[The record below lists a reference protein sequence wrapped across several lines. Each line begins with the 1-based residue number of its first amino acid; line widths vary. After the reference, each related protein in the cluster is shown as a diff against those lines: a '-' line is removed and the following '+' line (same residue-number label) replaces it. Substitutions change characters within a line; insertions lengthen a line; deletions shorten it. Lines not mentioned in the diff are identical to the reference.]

1 MKKRYLIVNFLLLM
15 SAICMNAQQS
25 ITQTYSLGDI
35 PTSFGDYDATCN
47 GSGTTLSVS
56 LPAGGPWEVT
66 SVDVAYDMTA
76 QNGAYMSEQR
86 SKIEFLNTGV
96 EEASDASGSGTGGT
110 YSYSRTL
117 SLVNG
122 YFNGGTQLQFAM
134 HAYRTWGSAA
144 PNDGCGTYYNK
155 VDNNTWQVTV
165 NYQMAPSCID
175 PQMLE
180 ATALSSDSIEL
191 DWDPVDSSYSS
202 WVIEYGAAGFTQGSG
217 TSVTVSSIPYTITG
231 LSSSTDYDF
240 YVQSDCGTVNGTSNF
255 VGPVS
260 GTTLA
265 DCSIYS
271 LAVNSTTAGS
281 VCGEGSV
288 TLGATVSGTGTDTY
302 WYDAANGG
310 NYLGSGATFETPEI
324 DQNTSFWVSEVVS
337 SGVTL
342 SGVGKAAPVSSNGAA
357 YTANNYGLIFDVTTA
372 FVLQDVEVYPT
383 GSGGSATIVL
393 EDSSGNVLASVTT
406 TIPAGAG
413 ATPFTIPLNFSIPTG
428 TGYVLRTTSGTQ
440 FFRENSG
447 VNFPYSIGSV
457 GSITSSAF
465 PTSATSTYYYFFYNW
480 TVSTGEVVC
489 ESPRTEVI
497 ATVNNVADNEITSIP
512 YTDTD
517 NTANFDNNYFGSPGS
532 NCSSSDDYLDGNDVV
547 YHYESISGQVVD
559 IELTGIT
566 GNDASVFVYE
576 SCDEI
581 GDACL
586 AGAVNTGVS
595 TDFSIDE
602 FVMNDNTDYYIVVS
616 SSGNPST
623 ISYTLNINQSTINC
637 ANFTDG
643 PEANDT
649 VYFESGDTLADLDVT
664 GANLTWYT
672 DAAGTTS
679 VPNTTV
685 ATDATTYYVSQTLN
699 GCESNLVEVDLVEV
713 DCSNFGITN
722 VSGDT
727 ITCFGTGELDA
738 TSTGNGTEIYWYESS
753 TSEDV
758 INRGSSF
765 ETPTIYQTTSYWV
778 SEVLLGGMA
787 PVNVG
792 ANPLAQTGGS
802 NAIDLSSVY
811 ATDFYYLNF
820 DVLINTTLTSVD
832 IYPSDPI
839 GSSGS
844 IRIEDSSGTLVQ
856 EVPYVTTVT
865 NSSVSS
871 LNVQTVQLN
880 VPLVGGQSYRIV
892 QGNTLS
898 LYRSTSGANFPY
910 TSTVANITGSNFSN
924 AGYYYFFY
932 NFQFGE
938 EQILCES
945 PRQEVIAIVSQTG
958 DKAVSALPYNDSDDT
973 SNFGDTFSG
982 APGSGCGSSENY
994 LNGDETIYTYTATTT
1009 ESIDI
1014 TLSNLSGFY
1023 AGVFVYESCSDI
1035 GSGCVAGAVA
1045 GPSDDDFG
1053 ISAFPVTAGQDY
1065 YIVVSSWLSP
1075 SIGYTLDIVP
1085 FTCASL
1091 ETPTGE
1097 TPQQYIAGSDL
1108 SDLVVNE
1115 TRSGA
1120 TLNWYSDAALN
1131 NSIPDTTVLVD
1142 GASYYLTQTFEG
1154 CESSAIEIVVNEID
1168 CSTIGIVS
1176 AADETISCRG
1186 SATLEAV
1193 ASGNETEVRW
1203 YDAATGGNMVET
1215 GTSYDT
1221 PEVTQ
1226 TTSYWVNEVIIFN
1239 GVVACESTRVE
1250 VVVTVTESGDVAI
1263 DHTMLPYLTSDNT
1276 ANYGNDFS
1284 GDPGTDCS
1292 GTNFLDGFEAVYEY
1306 TADPSNDD
1314 ILDINLSN
1322 YTKFNTGVF
1331 IYDSCGDIGDTCV
1344 TGAVNDLGEVN
1355 IDNYYINAGET
1366 IFILVTSDS
1375 GTTNYD
1381 LEINGIDC
1389 ANVELP
1395 LADTQPYFIG
1405 ATMLSDLGVSGNP
1418 YSSAYTWYSDAAG
1431 TMPITDPS
1439 TETIVDGQTYYV
1451 TQTILGCESA
1461 TLAITPQEFPC
1472 SSMGTSNVMASE
1484 SMICTPGGEVTFTA
1498 ESTGIGSEVY
1508 WYDDQVDGN
1517 VIGVGNSFTT
1527 NITSTTTVYAAEIFT
1542 SGAGNAGGG
1551 AQAYCVPSYS
1561 TGCTVGDNI
1570 DSFNMSS
1577 AGIIHNN
1584 TGCSSGAY
1592 GDYTGD
1598 ATLQGSMTVGSTY
1611 NFSITHGYSGQF
1623 VAIFIDFDN
1632 NGSFD
1637 DAGELLFTSSSGSSN
1652 TTGSITIPTGIQG
1665 GMKRMRVVD
1674 KWLSGT
1680 LTSCG
1685 SYSYGETHDYSVM
1698 IGGGSAST
1706 ASLYCESARQ
1716 AVTVTVNDQIPFA
1729 PTGFTLQEFC
1739 ESDFDRPVMIQDLQ
1753 AVGNDIQ
1760 WYTSAQ
1766 STNPLSPT
1774 TVLGDGQIYYASQT
1788 VSVCESDSR
1797 LNVTVNIIEASEIPV
1812 GATNQSFSQGET
1824 VADIDVAGTNLVWYL
1839 DEDKTMMIPDIT
1851 QVDLEDQE
1859 TYYVS
1864 QNLDGYCESELLAVT
1879 VHETLN
1885 VGGQELE
1892 NLVYY
1897 PNPVKHFVNISNG
1910 NQIIEQVEIFNLLGQ
1925 KVMSEK
1931 IQNTDIRLELT
1942 SLESASYIMKVTTED
1957 GKVGLYKLLKE

>member
-1 MKKRYLIVNFLLLM
+1 M
-15 SAICMNAQQS
+15 
-25 ITQTYSLGDI
+25 
-35 PTSFGDYDATCN
+35 
-47 GSGTTLSVS
+47 
-56 LPAGGPWEVT
+56 
-66 SVDVAYDMTA
+66 
-76 QNGAYMSEQR
+76 
-86 SKIEFLNTGV
+86 
-96 EEASDASGSGTGGT
+96 
-110 YSYSRTL
+110 
-117 SLVNG
+117 
-122 YFNGGTQLQFAM
+122 
-134 HAYRTWGSAA
+134 
-144 PNDGCGTYYNK
+144 
-155 VDNNTWQVTV
+155 
-165 NYQMAPSCID
+165 
-175 PQMLE
+175 
-180 ATALSSDSIEL
+180 
-191 DWDPVDSSYSS
+191 
-202 WVIEYGAAGFTQGSG
+202 
-217 TSVTVSSIPYTITG
+217 
-231 LSSSTDYDF
+231 
-240 YVQSDCGTVNGTSNF
+240 
-255 VGPVS
+255 
-260 GTTLA
+260 
-265 DCSIYS
+265 
-271 LAVNSTTAGS
+271 
-281 VCGEGSV
+281 
-288 TLGATVSGTGTDTY
+288 
-302 WYDAANGG
+302 
-310 NYLGSGATFETPEI
+310 
-324 DQNTSFWVSEVVS
+324 
-337 SGVTL
+337 
-342 SGVGKAAPVSSNGAA
+342 
-357 YTANNYGLIFDVTTA
+357 
-372 FVLQDVEVYPT
+372 
-383 GSGGSATIVL
+383 
-393 EDSSGNVLASVTT
+393 
-406 TIPAGAG
+406 
-413 ATPFTIPLNFSIPTG
+413 
-428 TGYVLRTTSGTQ
+428 
-440 FFRENSG
+440 
-447 VNFPYSIGSV
+447 
-457 GSITSSAF
+457 
-465 PTSATSTYYYFFYNW
+465 
-480 TVSTGEVVC
+480 
-489 ESPRTEVI
+489 
-497 ATVNNVADNEITSIP
+497 
-512 YTDTD
+512 
-517 NTANFDNNYFGSPGS
+517 
-532 NCSSSDDYLDGNDVV
+532 V
-547 YHYESISGQVVD
+547 YHYESTSGQVVD

-566 GNDASVFVYE
+566 GNDASVFVYA

-586 AGAVNTGVS
+586 AGAVNTGVA

-616 SSGNPST
+616 SSGSPST
-623 ISYTLNINQSTINC
+623 ISYTLNIDQSTINC

-643 PEANDT
+643 PEANDSL
-649 VYFESGDTLADLDVT
+649 YFESGDTLADLDVT

-679 VPNTTV
+679 VPNTTA

-699 GCESNLVEVDLVEV
+699 GCESDLVEVDLVEV

-722 VSGDT
+722 VTDDT
-727 ITCFGTGELDA
+727 ITCFGVGELSA
-738 TSTGNGTEIYWYESS
+738 TATGNGSEIYWYDQASGG
-753 TSEDV
+753 DIV
-758 INRGSSF
+758 NIGNDY
-765 ETPTIYQTTSYWV
+765 ETPELFNTTSYWV
-778 SEVLLGGMA
+778 SEVLIGQGSGNLPELLYYKFDTGA
-787 PVNVG
+787 TITNEASSPVGN
-792 ANPLAQTGGS
+792 NPA
-802 NAIDLSSVY
+802 
-811 ATDFYYLNF
+811 F
-820 DVLINTTLTSVD
+820 
-832 IYPSDPI
+832 
-839 GSSGS
+839 
-844 IRIEDSSGTLVQ
+844 
-856 EVPYVTTVT
+856 
-865 NSSVSS
+865 
-871 LNVQTVQLN
+871 
-880 VPLVGGQSYRIV
+880 
-892 QGNTLS
+892 
-898 LYRSTSGANFPY
+898 
-910 TSTVANITGSNFSN
+910 ITGSLTVGGAGLQGTSLVGTGSSSSSNTINTGWSANISGSFTIGFWSSNVPSSSTLYYIFGDNGADGFRCFTNGVAGSGNWMIRGGNLPDLVAYGAATSAPSYVHFVYDAN
-924 AGYYYFFY
+924 AGTYTSYVDGVLSETVSAPTSNTMSGTGFTVGGYSSNTGLSGSLDEFRLYSRALSTTEIQSTY
-932 NFQFGE
+932 NTTAGGE
-938 EQILCES
+938 VLCES
-945 PRQEVIAIVSQTG
+945 PRQEVIATVSQAG
-958 DKAVSALPYNDSDDT
+958 DKVVSALPYNDSDDT
-973 SNFGDTFSG
+973 SNFGDNFSG

-1053 ISAFPVTAGQDY
+1053 ISAFPVTAGQEY

-1097 TPQQYIAGSDL
+1097 TPQQYIAGSNL

-1221 PEVTQ
+1221 PEITQ

-1551 AQAYCVPSYS
+1551 AQSYCVPSYS

-1698 IGGGSAST
+1698 IGGGSAS
-1706 ASLYCESARQ
+1706 AANLYCESVRQ

-1739 ESDFDRPVMIQDLQ
+1739 ESDFDRPIMIQDLQ